1 MIDSVFCN
9 DCCSHDF
16 PTSTIT
22 ILWHFVRRM
31 MNHWCLLVGVTFGL
45 EVGVTIVYLT
55 NTQFIFLPNGRMNG
69 KRRKAEANEKV
80 SLNDAWKMVNNAEFT
95 TYNLYTFVN
104 SKKLEVKY
112 VHKQ

>member
-45 EVGVTIVYLT
+45 EVGGHHRLFDKYSIHLSS
-55 NTQFIFLPNGRMNG
+55 QRSDEW
-69 KRRKAEANEKV
+69 KAEK
-80 SLNDAWKMVNNAEFT
+80 S
-95 TYNLYTFVN
+95 
-104 SKKLEVKY
+104 
-112 VHKQ
+112 

>member
-1 MIDSVFCN
+1 
-9 DCCSHDF
+9 
-16 PTSTIT
+16 
-22 ILWHFVRRM
+22 
-31 MNHWCLLVGVTFGL
+31 
-45 EVGVTIVYLT
+45 
-55 NTQFIFLPNGRMNG
+55 MNG